1 MMVSPMN
8 ETTET
13 SSSIFRARRELVGGL
28 VARNLKIRYKS
39 SALGF
44 FWSLLTPLCFI
55 LIYAFFAKLLKFGG
69 IIPNYLQYL
78 VTGIIVWQFTISC
91 MNDSLYCIVGNANLV
106 KKVFFPR
113 AILPLSTAL
122 ANGVNFLLTFLVL
135 VVYLVATGNAHF
147 ARLWL
152 LLPAFAMQLA
162 MCFGLCCLCGTSN
175 VFFRDTEHITGVITQ
190 AWFFAS
196 PIMYPMAFQLDF
208 LPKGWQWLAY
218 LNPMTGV
225 LALYREAL
233 LGMPA
238 EPGGAL
244 PVVLSAAV
252 CAAVLVVGRLVLKAG
267 DSRFGDVL

>member
-1 MMVSPMN
+1 MMFPSMKDKTQTTVSP
-8 ETTET
+8 
-13 SSSIFRARRELVGGL
+13 FRARRELVGSL
-28 VARNLKIRYKS
+28 VSRNLKIRYKS

-44 FWSLLTPLCFI
+44 CWSLLTPLCSI
-55 LIYAFFAKLLKFGG
+55 LIYAFFAKILKFGG
-69 IIPNYLQYL
+69 SIPNYLQYL
-78 VTGIIVWQFTISC
+78 VAGIIVWQFTVSC

-122 ANGVNFLLTFLVL
+122 ANAVNFLLTFVVL
-135 VVYLVATGNAHF
+135 VVYLVVSGHAHF
-147 ARLWL
+147 ARAWL

-175 VFFRDTEHITGVITQ
+175 VFFRDTEHIVGVITQ

-196 PIMYPMAFQLDF
+196 PVMYPVSFQLDF
-208 LPKGWQWLAY
+208 LPASWKWLAF
-218 LNPMTGV
+218 LNPMTGI
-225 LALYREAL
+225 LTLYREAL

-238 EPGGAL
+238 EPGGIL
-244 PVVLSAAV
+244 PAALSAAV